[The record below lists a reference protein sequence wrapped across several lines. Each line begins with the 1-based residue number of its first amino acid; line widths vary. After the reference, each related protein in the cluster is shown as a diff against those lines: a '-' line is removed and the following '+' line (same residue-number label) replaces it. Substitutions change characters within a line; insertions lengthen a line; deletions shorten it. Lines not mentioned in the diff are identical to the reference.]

1 MLKRIAVLI
10 SGGGTNLQAVIDACE
25 TKCISAQ
32 VVGVISNNPEA
43 YGLERAKH
51 HLISN
56 HVIGKSN
63 YPDKVSR
70 TDALVDCLNAMKP
83 DLVVLAGFLEILQPA
98 FIKAFRDKIINI
110 HPSLIPKYSGKGYY
124 GMKVHEAV
132 IKEGETFSGA
142 TVHFVD
148 EHVDTGQI
156 IIQESLR
163 VLSDETPE
171 SLQKRVLNIEH
182 RILVESINKCL
193 RGEV

>member
-25 TKCISAQ
+25 SKRVPGQ
-32 VVGVISNNPEA
+32 VVGVISNKADA
-43 YGLERAKH
+43 YGLKRADN
-51 HLISN
+51 HLISS
-56 HVIGKSN
+56 HVISRSN
-63 YPDKVSR
+63 YPDKKER
-70 TDALVDCLNAMKP
+70 TKALIKSLESMKP
-83 DLVVLAGFLEILQPA
+83 DLIVLAGFLEILQPEFIRA
-98 FIKAFRDKIINI
+98 FSDKIINI
-110 HPSLIPKYSGKGYY
+110 HPSLIPKYAGKGYY

-132 IKEGETFSGA
+132 IKAGEAFSGA

-163 VLSDETPE
+163 VASDETPE

-182 RILVESINKCL
+182 KILIESINKCL
-193 RGEV
+193 RSEV